1 MLRKTVLVSLAC
13 LFTAGGLRAQDAYVK
28 GCEKFKADIAKFAD
42 KCPDESAEM
51 AKISCK
57 GKEELNTATKVFGT
71 CAKKVAGAATAGAK
85 AGGAKA
91 AREWKCR
98 AVDPADGKPFAEAA
112 APKMLECGKVLDAK
126 VKEAR
131 CSAGAAKVEY
141 LKQMEAAGSWTK
153 GTKST
158 LACQ

>member
-1 MLRKTVLVSLAC
+1 MLEKTMLLSLSALLC
-13 LFTAGGLRAQDAYVK
+13 AGGVIAQEGYVK
-28 GCEKFKADIAKFAD
+28 GCEKFKADLAKLGD
-42 KCPDESAEM
+42 KCPEENSEI

-57 GKEELNTATKVFGT
+57 GQEEMNAAMKVFRK
-71 CAKKVAGAATAGAK
+71 CADKMAGAATGAK

-91 AREWKCR
+91 AKEWKCR

-112 APKMLECGKVLDAK
+112 APKMLECGKALEAK

-131 CSAGAAKVEY
+131 CAAGAAKVEY

>member
-1 MLRKTVLVSLAC
+1 MLKKIMLLSMAA
-13 LFTAGGLRAQDAYVK
+13 LFCGNRIMAQEAYVK
-28 GCEKFKADIAKFAD
+28 GCEKFKTDMAKLGD
-42 KCPDESAEM
+42 KCPEENAEM

-57 GKEELNTATKVFGT
+57 GQEEMNAAMKVFRK
-71 CAKKVAGAATAGAK
+71 CADKMAGAATGAK

-112 APKMLECGKVLDAK
+112 APKMLECGKALEAK

-131 CSAGAAKVEY
+131 CAAGATKVEF

-153 GTKST
+153 GTKSS

>member
-1 MLRKTVLVSLAC
+1 MLKKSLL
-13 LFTAGGLRAQDAYVK
+13 LFLAAVFCASGAMAQEAYVK
-28 GCEKFKADIAKFAD
+28 GCEKFKTDLAKLAD

-57 GKEELNTATKVFGT
+57 GQEEMNAATKVFRK
-71 CAKKVAGAATAGAK
+71 CAEKVAGAATGAK

-91 AREWKCR
+91 AKEWKCR
-98 AVDPADGKPFAEAA
+98 AVDPADGKPFAEAT
-112 APKMLECGKVLDAK
+112 APKMMECGKALEAK

-131 CSAGAAKVEY
+131 CAAGAAKVEY